1 MEIIRDTGTPPSPP
15 QSHRCPSSQTANRF
29 SRSRCTS
36 PLLDPAKSPLSI
48 PVQIVCLVSF
58 LPSPRT
64 CLGEAGRTRKILS
77 AALCDVTIPSV
88 VVSADLAWFPLGATH
103 LRKSLTH
110 SWHMH
115 PQDCRPPLRSNSPTT
130 RQTAC
135 SSLEVDGY
143 RTQTAGYA
151 QTDIAAST
159 SAHIRMAVPRSILV
173 IATYLVV

>member
-29 SRSRCTS
+29 SHSRCTS
-36 PLLDPAKSPLSI
+36 SLLDPAKSPSSI
-48 PVQIVCLVSF
+48 SVRIVCLVSF

-135 SSLEVDGY
+135 SVWRWMDTEPRPLAAH
-143 RTQTAGYA
+143 RQTSQQAP
-151 QTDIAAST
+151 Q
-159 SAHIRMAVPRSILV
+159 L
-173 IATYLVV
+173 TYGWQCQGLS